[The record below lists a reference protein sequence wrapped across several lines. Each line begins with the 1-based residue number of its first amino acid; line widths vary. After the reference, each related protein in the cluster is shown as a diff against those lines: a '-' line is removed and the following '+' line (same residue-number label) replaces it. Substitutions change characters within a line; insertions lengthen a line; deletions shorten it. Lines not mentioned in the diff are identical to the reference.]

1 MSFSGKIGEFL
12 ENRTAIEA
20 KTAAARK
27 RIGLILDAGS
37 FMEIGAFVSGRPTE
51 FGDECAPAE
60 GVVTGWGTIDG
71 SPVCVFAQDSAAMGG
86 AVSEMQAKKICA
98 LYDYAL
104 KTGVPVIGIFDS
116 KGAKIAEGVDAL
128 GGYAKIVSKVGY
140 ASGIIPQVAVVSGI
154 CGGAAAIAASCFDF
168 IIGVDRGELYMHSP
182 TVVSAAADK
191 PEASAMGKALAERG
205 IADFYAADDSEAAA
219 IVKALLSYLPAN
231 NSGDKNY
238 AIASDDI
245 NRALDPGA
253 LESGDARAI
262 IAQIADNGRF
272 LEVGAAYAG
281 AAVTGFARF
290 DGESVGVLAACGTLS
305 KQAAEKAARFVS
317 FCDSFGISLLTL
329 VNSDGFEVSSE
340 FEEKGGIAA
349 AAGLALAYAN
359 AAAAMITLI
368 TGSAVGSAYVALAP
382 KDLGADIT
390 FAWPGAV
397 ISALTPE
404 AAVAMFG
411 GEQLSKAEDPIAAR
425 AALAEEYAEKLLAP
439 YEAAKRGYIDE
450 IINPAETRQAVIY
463 ALGLMSTKNID

>member
-1 MSFSGKIGEFL
+1 
-12 ENRTAIEA
+12 
-20 KTAAARK
+20 
-27 RIGLILDAGS
+27 
-37 FMEIGAFVSGRPTE
+37 MEIGAFVSGRPTE

-60 GVVTGWGTIDG
+60 GVVTGWVTIDG

-168 IIGVDRGELYMHSP
+168 IIGVDRASFTAFA
-182 TVVSAAADK
+182 TVVRPLPISPRPRLWARLCRARH
-191 PEASAMGKALAERG
+191 SRLRRRRFGGR
-205 IADFYAADDSEAAA
+205 A
-219 IVKALLSYLPAN
+219 IVKALLSLSAPN

-272 LEVGAAYAG
+272 LRSAPHTQVQP
-281 AAVTGFARF
+281 
-290 DGESVGVLAACGTLS
+290 LP
-305 KQAAEKAARFVS
+305 
-317 FCDSFGISLLTL
+317 
-329 VNSDGFEVSSE
+329 
-340 FEEKGGIAA
+340 
-349 AAGLALAYAN
+349 GL
-359 AAAAMITLI
+359 
-368 TGSAVGSAYVALAP
+368 P
-382 KDLGADIT
+382 
-390 FAWPGAV
+390 F
-397 ISALTPE
+397 
-404 AAVAMFG
+404 
-411 GEQLSKAEDPIAAR
+411 
-425 AALAEEYAEKLLAP
+425 
-439 YEAAKRGYIDE
+439 
-450 IINPAETRQAVIY
+450 
-463 ALGLMSTKNID
+463 